1 MQMKSRIL
9 IIEDDK
15 NLVETIKDIFE
26 INDFDVL
33 VAYNGAEGIEN
44 ALKNKPDVIILDVG
58 LSDISGFEVCKILKE
73 NYQTKFIPVI
83 MLTGTKVEK
92 EYRIGGLRTGADE
105 YLLKPCDPEELLV
118 RVESIIGRTRL
129 LLDINPLTKLPGN
142 EVIKRVVYEK
152 IRKKEAVGICYI
164 DIDNFKPYND
174 YYGYQKGDEMILFLA
189 NVIAE
194 ALKEVKF
201 EDDKNVFVGH
211 IGGDD
216 FILLIPS
223 NSVDLVCE
231 KITRKFD
238 EGILNF
244 YNEDDRKKGFIIAP
258 SREGDLKA
266 FPIARISIA
275 VVDTQKNKYLLDR
288 EYEHIMLVLSSI
300 KKYLKKN
307 KNKKGSTYMVDRR
320 IEER

>member
-1 MQMKSRIL
+1 MKGRIL

-26 INDFDVL
+26 INDFEVL

-118 RVESIIGRTRL
+118 RVESIISRTRL

-189 NVIAE
+189 NVITE

-231 KITRKFD
+231 KITKKFD

-275 VVDTQKNKYLLDR
+275 VVDTQKNKYLLNR

-307 KNKKGSTYMVDRR
+307 ENRKGSTYMVDRR
-320 IEER
+320 IEKR

>member
-1 MQMKSRIL
+1 MQMKNKVL

-26 INDFDVL
+26 INDFEVL

-44 ALKNKPDVIILDVG
+44 ALKNKPDVIILDIG

-73 NYQTKFIPVI
+73 NYQTKFIPII
-83 MLTGTKVEK
+83 MLTGTRVEK
-92 EYRIGGLRTGADE
+92 EYRISGLKTGADE

-118 RVESIIGRTRL
+118 RVESIISKTRL

-152 IRKKEAVGICYI
+152 IRNKEPIGICYI

-189 NVIAE
+189 NIITE

-201 EDDKNVFVGH
+201 EGGKEAFVGH

-223 NSVDLVCE
+223 NSIDLVCE

-307 KNKKGSTYMVDRR
+307 ENRKGSTYMVDRR

>member
-1 MQMKSRIL
+1 MKSRIL

-26 INDFDVL
+26 INDFEVL

-73 NYQTKFIPVI
+73 NYQTKFIPVV
-83 MLTGTKVEK
+83 MLTGTRVEK

-118 RVESIIGRTRL
+118 RVESIISRTRL

-201 EDDKNVFVGH
+201 EDDKNLFVGH

-244 YNEDDRKKGFIIAP
+244 YNEDDRKTGFIIAP

-288 EYEHIMLVLSSI
+288 EYEHIILVLSSI

-307 KNKKGSTYMVDRR
+307 ENRKGSTYMVDRR